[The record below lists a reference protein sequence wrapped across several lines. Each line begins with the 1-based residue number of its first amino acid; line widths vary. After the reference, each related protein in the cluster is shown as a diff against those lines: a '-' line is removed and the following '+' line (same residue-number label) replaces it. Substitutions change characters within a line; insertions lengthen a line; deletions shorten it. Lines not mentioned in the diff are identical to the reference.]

1 MQEKRRQEFPLLPGR
16 IRLFDNPDAGE
27 LKTIHSH
34 YTSAVKPSC
43 VTVASLD
50 KDRPSIDQGQEF
62 VLIHVKNIASVH
74 LKSHLASD

>member
-16 IRLFDNPDAGE
+16 IRFFDNPDAGE

-43 VTVASLD
+43 ITVASLD
-50 KDRPSIDQGQEF
+50 KKRSAAWTAFRD
-62 VLIHVKNIASVH
+62 ASVYH
-74 LKSHLASD
+74 EWPH